1 MMKAQR
7 YSLVILL
14 ALGLV
19 ILAAPVWGTSLED
32 EVAVNQV
39 SQIINLKGVSGTGE
53 IKFADLKRVMPN
65 GQEVPFVIPKDRAF
79 LLYRFYFD
87 LKTDSTETSVS
98 VRLEPF
104 LYPAAGSANIVNG
117 VASAVGGYLGGI
129 PVGQPVTDLY
139 LIRSVVPG
147 VGTPIPGNL
156 TVAINGILIN
166 SKATLAPID
175 LLLLFD

>member
-1 MMKAQR
+1 MMKVQR

-19 ILAAPVWGTSLED
+19 ILAAPAWGTSLED

-79 LLYRFYFD
+79 LLARFYFD
-87 LKTDSTETSVS
+87 FKTTSAETSVN

-104 LYPAAGSANIVNG
+104 LFPAAGGNIGNG
-117 VASAVGGYLGGI
+117 VASSIGTYLNGI

-139 LIRSVVPG
+139 MIRSVVPG
-147 VGTPIPGNL
+147 VGTPISGNL
-156 TVAINGILIN
+156 TVYITGMLIN
-166 SKATLAPID
+166 PNVSLVPID
-175 LLLLFD
+175 FLLLLN